1 MKYEQEPE
9 TVLLQGIAVSPGIA
23 IGKALVFSSLNS
35 HIPQRDIEQSDVE
48 AERQRFHAALAA
60 AASELQAE
68 TRRLEKLGDSADQ
81 AAMLES
87 HTLMLQD
94 PELQDQVDKLLSI
107 KLQNAEW
114 IVHGV
119 IQELINKLGRSQ
131 HTYLRERTSDLQDV
145 ERRIL
150 NHLMGRDLPN
160 LHQLGEE
167 QILVCDDLMPSD
179 AIRMDTR
186 NVLGVAMDQG
196 GKTSHT
202 AILTRA
208 FEIPA
213 VLGLSTVSDQAN
225 HGDTLILDGSTGT
238 VILRPDARQLRD
250 YQQRQRDWHR
260 REVRLMRYTNLPAET
275 RDGKLIFLKAN
286 IEIPEEVD
294 SVLSHGADGVGL
306 YRSEFLFL
314 QSGSI
319 PDEETQYRV
328 YSQVLE
334 ALPGK
339 TVTIRTLDIGGDKL
353 FPGRFDHQDKNP
365 ILGWRAI
372 RLCLS
377 ETDLFRTQLRALL
390 RASAHGKLRIMF
402 PMVSGIEEL
411 NQVLALYDSVVEE
424 LHREAVPMAAYIP
437 VGIMIEI
444 PSAAV
449 VSDVLAKRVDFFSIG
464 TNDLIQYT
472 LAVDRGNER
481 VAYLYE
487 PFHPAVL
494 RLLTTIIR
502 NAHANGIPVAMCG
515 EMAGDPLAT
524 LILLGLG
531 LDEFSMG
538 AAAIPEVKQIL
549 RNVTLLEAE
558 ELVGTIMDMKS
569 HDEIQSYVAQLMEKR
584 FDYRTNA

>member
-1 MKYEQEPE
+1 MV
-9 TVLLQGIAVSPGIA
+9 VLNGIPVSPGIA
-23 IGKALVFSSLNS
+23 IGSALVFTSLGSS
-35 HIPQRDIEQSDVE
+35 IPQYDISPAD
-48 AERQRFHAALAA
+48 AENEIVRFQAALDAA
-60 AASELQAE
+60 IYEIDEVIRQKSDQPNND
-68 TRRLEKLGDSADQ
+68 DSIS
-81 AAMLES
+81 MLES
-87 HTLMLQD
+87 HRLMLQD
-94 PELQDQVDKLLSI
+94 PDMQEQVTKLVTA
-107 KLQNAEW
+107 KRQNVEW
-114 IVHGV
+114 IFHGV
-119 IQELINKLGRSQ
+119 IQEIMDKLNLSENE
-131 HTYLRERTSDLQDV
+131 YLRERISDLQDV
-145 ERRIL
+145 ERRVL
-150 NHLMGRDLPN
+150 NRLIGRNLPN
-160 LHQLGEE
+160 LRKLNSDK
-167 QILVCDDLMPSD
+167 ILICDDLMPSD
-179 AIRMDTR
+179 AISMDTR
-186 NVLGVAMDQG
+186 HVLGVAMDQG

-213 VLGLSTVSDQAN
+213 VLGLSRVSDAAK
-225 HGDTLILDGSTGT
+225 HGDTIIIDGGAGR
-238 VILRPDARQLRD
+238 VVLRPDAKTMREYEQKR
-250 YQQRQRDWHR
+250 REWRK

-286 IEIPEEVD
+286 IEIPEEID
-294 SVLSHGADGVGL
+294 SVISHGADGVGL

-319 PDEETQYRV
+319 PDEEAQYRV

-334 ALPGK
+334 SMSGK

-353 FPGRFDHQDKNP
+353 FPGRFDHRDKNP

-377 ETDLFRTQLRALL
+377 EKQLFRTQLRALL

-402 PMVSGIEEL
+402 PMISGLDEL
-411 NQVLALYDSVVEE
+411 NQVFDLYREVYEE
-424 LHREAVPMAAYIP
+424 LQREAVPVAAYIP
-437 VGIMIEI
+437 IGIMIEI

-449 VSDVLAKRVDFFSIG
+449 ISDILAKRVDFFSIG

-481 VAYLYE
+481 IAYLYE

-494 RLLTTIIR
+494 RMLTLIIR

-538 AAAIPEVKQIL
+538 AVAIPEVKQII

-569 HDEIQSYVAQLMEKR
+569 HEEIHGYIAQLMEKR
-584 FDYRTNA
+584 FDYRKTT

>member
-1 MKYEQEPE
+1 
-9 TVLLQGIAVSPGIA
+9 
-23 IGKALVFSSLNS
+23 
-35 HIPQRDIEQSDVE
+35 
-48 AERQRFHAALAA
+48 
-60 AASELQAE
+60 
-68 TRRLEKLGDSADQ
+68 
-81 AAMLES
+81 
-87 HTLMLQD
+87 
-94 PELQDQVDKLLSI
+94 
-107 KLQNAEW
+107 
-114 IVHGV
+114 
-119 IQELINKLGRSQ
+119 
-131 HTYLRERTSDLQDV
+131 
-145 ERRIL
+145 
-150 NHLMGRDLPN
+150 
-160 LHQLGEE
+160 
-167 QILVCDDLMPSD
+167 
-179 AIRMDTR
+179 
-186 NVLGVAMDQG
+186 MDQG

-213 VLGLSTVSDQAN
+213 VLGLSRVSDAAK
-225 HGDTLILDGSTGT
+225 HGDTIIIDGGAGR
-238 VILRPDARQLRD
+238 VVLRPDAKTMREYEQKR
-250 YQQRQRDWHR
+250 REWRK

-286 IEIPEEVD
+286 IEIPEEID
-294 SVLSHGADGVGL
+294 SVISHGADGVGL

-319 PDEETQYRV
+319 PDEEAQYRV

-334 ALPGK
+334 SMSGK

-353 FPGRFDHQDKNP
+353 FPGRFDHRDKNP

-377 ETDLFRTQLRALL
+377 EKQLFRTQLRALL

-402 PMVSGIEEL
+402 PMISGLDEL
-411 NQVLALYDSVVEE
+411 NQVFDLYREVYEE
-424 LHREAVPMAAYIP
+424 LQREAVPVAAYIP
-437 VGIMIEI
+437 IGIMIEI

-449 VSDVLAKRVDFFSIG
+449 ISDILAKRVDFFSIG

-481 VAYLYE
+481 IAYLYE

-494 RLLTTIIR
+494 RMLTLIIR

-538 AAAIPEVKQIL
+538 AVAIPEVKQII

-569 HDEIQSYVAQLMEKR
+569 HEEIHGYIAQLMEKR
-584 FDYRTNA
+584 FDYRKTT